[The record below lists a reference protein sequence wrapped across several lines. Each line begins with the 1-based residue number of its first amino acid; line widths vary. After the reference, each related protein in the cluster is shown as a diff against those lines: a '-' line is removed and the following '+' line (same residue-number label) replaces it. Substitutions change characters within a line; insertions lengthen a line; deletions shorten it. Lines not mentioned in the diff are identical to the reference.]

1 MRLHEL
7 DKNSKYG
14 YRRRSWDI
22 RYIGFDGADWKI
34 VHPNGVTESLISAN
48 LEAMDWILSDLPNMY
63 YKRVA
68 IVTKDVNGHPVGA
81 RIVLG
86 RSSSKKDWVLEDGTS
101 DREWHH
107 VIGDSCEWE
116 DEMKS
121 PFPCFRR
128 SKAHKHIVMFTSYK
142 SGSVV
147 KEGNLYLGGEEEES
161 SGWAGYD
168 DTSIWEP
175 CEDPR
180 SQEFWA
186 MEPEFPCFRKWRTST
201 LVVKFMAPKTGTVI
215 VRSSGWALGDYSCE
229 WVRYDDCEWEPCE
242 DPCKRKFKVGDKIR
256 YKRSSIHT
264 IAFIEDDRYRLEG
277 NSYTLFTDEDAWG
290 LVSTA
295 IQPSPKPEDPENL
308 SCSSESIPTQQKEN
322 KMDLRLLLAM
332 MAAMSNEET
341 PKDATNSKHVV
352 IVTKD
357 DAYEGYFYSD
367 DLDAIKDIVA
377 EPKNELKK
385 FHVFDYSTTL
395 AQKPRKVVEVVRS

>member
-14 YRRRSWDI
+14 YRRRSWGK

-48 LEAMDWILSDLPNMY
+48 QEAMGWILSDLPNMY

-107 VIGDSCEWE
+107 VIGESCEWE

-121 PFPCFRR
+121 PFPCFRAN
-128 SKAHKHIVMFTSYK
+128 KWNNCTVMFTAENVGEVVHG
-142 SGSVV
+142 SGVFNV
-147 KEGNLYLGGEEEES
+147 GHS
-161 SGWAGYD
+161 SSNWVNYND
-168 DTSIWEP
+168 SIWHP

-180 SQEFWA
+180 Q
-186 MEPEFPCFRKWRTST
+186 
-201 LVVKFMAPKTGTVI
+201 
-215 VRSSGWALGDYSCE
+215 
-229 WVRYDDCEWEPCE
+229 
-242 DPCKRKFKVGDKIR
+242 KRKFKVGDKIR